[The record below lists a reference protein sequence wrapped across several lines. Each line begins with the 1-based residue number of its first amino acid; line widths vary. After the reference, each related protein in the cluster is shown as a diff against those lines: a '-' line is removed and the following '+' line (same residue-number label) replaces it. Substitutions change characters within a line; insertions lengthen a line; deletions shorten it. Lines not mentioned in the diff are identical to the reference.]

1 MADKLTPQQAIA
13 VRDRGG
19 KLLVSAAAGS
29 GKTKVLVDR
38 LMSYLT
44 DSREPADLDDFLII
58 TYTKAA
64 AAELRGKIAAK
75 MAERIAQ
82 EPQNRHLQQQ
92 VQRLYLAKIST
103 VHSFCADL
111 LREYAYRLDLAPDFR
126 VGDENECR
134 ELREMAMTHVLDSAY
149 EKAESDRAFRTFVDT
164 QGFGRD
170 DRLVP
175 QIIEKV
181 YNSARCHMDVDGWLD
196 RCLVNGQMD
205 ELTDAGQTIWGSYL
219 ISYLKEYLRMQIIS
233 MERCAAAAGEVP
245 EFAKVSALLSD
256 TVWQLKQLESCE
268 TWDDIIRRKRIDFG
282 RLTFPKKHDAPELA
296 EQIKAIRSGCKDG
309 LEKILRGFSDISEQI
324 SGDMEQVTE
333 ATRGLID
340 LVRRFDK
347 EYERMKRR
355 RRVLDFGDL
364 EHRTLDLL
372 LGRNRNGPTK
382 LAFEVGQRFREVL
395 VDEYQDS
402 NAVQDAI
409 FSALTCQRQNCFMVG
424 DVKQSIYQFRLADPG
439 IFLEKYGSY
448 GNAGEVEPGQ
458 GRKVML
464 SSNFRSGGAVLSAVN
479 DVFRQCMS
487 PSVGGLYYGD
497 EEALNEGI
505 PHIPLEELE
514 VELHAIEV
522 REDTYEEEAVYVAN
536 RCKQLLDGRHMVRQG
551 EGLRPIVADDIVI
564 LLRSPG
570 SVGRHFVSAL
580 ERVGIRCT
588 SGGGQDLLKSG
599 EIMTLRSLLQVIQN
613 PRQDIPLIS
622 VLASPVFGFT
632 ADDLAAIRGARRW
645 GSVYE
650 ALERCGNE
658 KAVSFV
664 QTLTKLRQ
672 DAGINTLARL
682 LEDIFVQTH
691 MDSIYGAMEDG
702 HRRVENLR
710 SFYQFAVDFESSG
723 RRDLGQF
730 LEHLELME
738 EKGLITAGEQ
748 SNGGG
753 VTLMSIHRSKGLEF
767 PVVFLCGLARKF
779 NKEDLRIQVLC
790 DKDLGLGLSVLDEA
804 GRVRYPTVARRAIAA
819 KIERESLSEE
829 LRVLYV
835 AMTRARDRLIMT
847 YADQRLEATLQDISL
862 RLDLCPPELLTRD
875 VNCPGEWVLQS
886 AFTRAEAGQLFAR
899 SSRPRELRVS
909 DHPWSIT
916 VGQAQLPAP
925 CEVSADVTEQPQL
938 LPEDL
943 LDRIQAHLSFQYLF
957 SAATAMPSK
966 QTATQ
971 LKGREKDEE
980 AAQNSG
986 IQRTFQRNWRKPS
999 FTGTT
1004 SGGQEYGNAIHKVMQ
1019 YIRYEACGDL
1029 AGVKGELDR
1038 LVEQRFVTA
1047 EQAEAVSCETIFR
1060 FFDSELGAKLRM
1072 GNNVLR
1078 EFKFSILDD
1087 AGRYG
1092 DDLDNEQVLL
1102 QGVVDCALIEDD
1114 GITIVDFK
1122 TDRVTDRSVTEVAD
1136 RYRTQIDAY
1145 AQALSRIYQTQIKEK
1160 YLYLFHLGEFVQL

>member
-75 MAERIAQ
+75 LAERIAQ
-82 EPQNRHLQQQ
+82 EPENRHLQQQ

-111 LREYAYRLDLAPDFR
+111 LREHAYRLDIAPDFR

-134 ELREMAMTHVLDSAY
+134 ELREAAMAHVLEQAY
-149 EKAESDRAFRTFVDT
+149 EQSADDINFRTFVDT

-181 YNSARCHMDVDGWLD
+181 YNSARCHMDVDGWLE
-196 RCLVNGQMD
+196 RCLENGQMG
-205 ELTDAGQTIWGSYL
+205 ELTDAGQTVWGRYL
-219 ISYLKEYLRMQIIS
+219 IGHLKEYLQLQIIS

-245 EFAKVSALLSD
+245 EFGKVAALLSD
-256 TVWQLKQLESCE
+256 TVWQLKQLQNCE
-268 TWDDIIRRKRIDFG
+268 TWNEIVSRKRIDFG
-282 RLTFPKKHDAPELA
+282 RLTFPKKHDAPELV
-296 EQIKAIRSGCKDG
+296 EQIKAVRSGCKDG
-309 LEKILRGFSDISEQI
+309 LEKMLRGFTDLSEQI
-324 SGDMEQVTE
+324 AGDMEQVMG

-340 LVRRFDK
+340 LVRRFDR

-372 LGRNRNGPTK
+372 LGKKRGGPTK
-382 LAFEVGQRFREVL
+382 LAQEVGLRFREVL

-409 FSALTCQRQNCFMVG
+409 FAALTCQRQNCFMVG

-505 PHIPLEELE
+505 PHIPLGEPE
-514 VELHAIEV
+514 VELHAIEI
-522 REDTYEEEAVYVAN
+522 REDTYEEEAAYVAK
-536 RCKQLLDGRHMVRQG
+536 RCQELLDGRHMVRQG
-551 EGLRPIVADDIVI
+551 DGLRPIVADDIVI

-588 SGGGQDLLKSG
+588 SGGGQDLLKTG
-599 EIMTLRSLLQVIQN
+599 EIMSLRSLLQTIQN

-622 VLASPVFGFT
+622 ALASPVFGFT
-632 ADDLAAIRGARRW
+632 ADDLAAIRGTRRR
-645 GSVYE
+645 GPFYD
-650 ALERCGNE
+650 ALKRSRDEKSCSFVRTLTGLRE
-658 KAVSFV
+658 KA
-664 QTLTKLRQ
+664 
-672 DAGINTLARL
+672 GMNTLAQL
-682 LEDIFVQTH
+682 LEDIFAQTH
-691 MDSIYGAMEDG
+691 LDSIYAAMPDG
-702 HRRVENLR
+702 LRRAENLR
-710 SFYQFAVDFESSG
+710 SFYQFAVDFEASG

-748 SNGGG
+748 SSAGC

-779 NKEDLRIQVLC
+779 NKEDLRAQVLC
-790 DKDLGLGLSVLDEA
+790 DRELGLGLSVLDEA
-804 GRVRYPTVARRAIAA
+804 NRVRYPTIARRAIAA
-819 KIERESLSEE
+819 KTGSESLSEE

-847 YADQRLEATLQDISL
+847 YADQRLEATLQELAL

-875 VNCPGEWVLQS
+875 VSCPGEWVLQS
-886 AFTRAEAGQLFAR
+886 AFTRVEAGQLFAR
-899 SSRPRELRVS
+899 SSRPKELRVS
-909 DHPWSIT
+909 DHPWLIT
-916 VGQAQLPAP
+916 VDQAH
-925 CEVSADVTEQPQL
+925 VSAVSEVRPTAETQTQTM
-938 LPEDL
+938 PEDVL
-943 LDRIQAHLSFQYLF
+943 ARLEANLSFRYPHQ
-957 SAATAMPSK
+957 AATVMPSK

-986 IQRTFQRNWRKPS
+986 VQRAFRRNWRKPS
-999 FTGTT
+999 FCAARSAGR
-1004 SGGQEYGNAIHKVMQ
+1004 EYGNAIHKVMQ
-1019 YIRYEACGDL
+1019 YIRYEACVDL
-1029 AGVKGELDR
+1029 QGVERELDR
-1038 LVEQRFVTA
+1038 LTEQGFITY
-1047 EQAEAVSCETIFR
+1047 EQAEAVSAQTIFR
-1060 FFDSELGAKLRM
+1060 FFDSELGAKLRA
-1072 GNNVLR
+1072 GGNVLR

-1087 AGRYG
+1087 AGHYAQG
-1092 DDLDNEQVLL
+1092 LTDEQVLL
-1102 QGVVDCALIEDD
+1102 QGVVDCALIEED
-1114 GITIVDFK
+1114 GIIIVDFK
-1122 TDRVTDRSVTEVAD
+1122 TDHVAD
-1136 RYRTQIDAY
+1136 ETMATVVERYRPQVDAY
-1145 AQALSRIYQTQIKEK
+1145 ANALSRIYQTGIKEK
-1160 YLYLFHLGEFVQL
+1160 YLYLFQLDQFVKL